1 MTTHWL
7 EPLLKPASIA
17 VLGASQK
24 SGTVGNEVIVN
35 LRRGSFQGQIYAVNP
50 GYDRVENLPC
60 YSSLADLPERPEQ
73 VIFAISDQRIE
84 AALDDVIALGIPAC
98 TIFSA
103 LALSDDQ
110 TPNLKQRIASK
121 AQAAGLLIAGANGM
135 GFYNIRDRVL
145 AGGFDTRDHPFPG
158 NVTLISQ
165 SGAGMSGI
173 VDCEERIDF
182 NFAVSSGY
190 ELTVAME
197 DYLDYA
203 LDLPETRVVGLFLE
217 TSRHPGKLIQAFKKA
232 NQLKIPIVILK
243 VGRTDLAAELAI
255 SHSGALAGSDDCYSA
270 VFDYYGVQRV
280 EDMDQLA
287 TALIMFAQPAVVG
300 NGGLVSLHDS
310 GGERQLIIDLADR
323 WNVPLTELQNTTL
336 NQLEGLLDP
345 GLPAVNPLD
354 GWGAGGA
361 DAPIRMAACF
371 TTLLMDSGAAFGAV
385 VHDRGPNSEIYG
397 SYLDYLHQAQSA
409 TSKPVFLVANRQGS
423 GSDELAVTST
433 HQGFPVIDG
442 VSQFL
447 VGARCLLNYRD
458 FQQREPSQ
466 INDLDQD
473 KCEYWRGRLRAEIKV
488 SETLASQCLAD
499 LGIPMLQSVLVSSQD
514 ALQSAATRLGFP
526 IVLKTAQPSIEHKS
540 DVDGV
545 VLNII
550 NETQLL
556 DAYRDMAE
564 RLGSAAMIAPMFHSD
579 GVEMIL
585 GVSRDDQFGPVVVV
599 GFGGIYAELLADVA
613 VLMPPFDSAAVKRA
627 LQSLAMYDL
636 LSGVRGALKLDVDS
650 YCEAAAKLSLF
661 ALLFADTVAEVDIN
675 PIKVTADGCI
685 GLDALMV
692 LTD

>member
-1 MTTHWL
+1 M
-7 EPLLKPASIA
+7 
-17 VLGASQK
+17 V
-24 SGTVGNEVIVN
+24 VN
-35 LRRGSFQGQIYAVNP
+35 
-50 GYDRVENLPC
+50 
-60 YSSLADLPERPEQ
+60 
-73 VIFAISDQRIE
+73 
-84 AALDDVIALGIPAC
+84 
-98 TIFSA
+98 
-103 LALSDDQ
+103 
-110 TPNLKQRIASK
+110 
-121 AQAAGLLIAGANGM
+121 
-135 GFYNIRDRVL
+135 
-145 AGGFDTRDHPFPG
+145 
-158 NVTLISQ
+158 
-165 SGAGMSGI
+165 
-173 VDCEERIDF
+173 
-182 NFAVSSGY
+182 
-190 ELTVAME
+190 
-197 DYLDYA
+197 
-203 LDLPETRVVGLFLE
+203 
-217 TSRHPGKLIQAFKKA
+217 
-232 NQLKIPIVILK
+232 
-243 VGRTDLAAELAI
+243 
-255 SHSGALAGSDDCYSA
+255 
-270 VFDYYGVQRV
+270 
-280 EDMDQLA
+280 
-287 TALIMFAQPAVVG
+287 FAQPAVVG

-310 GGERQLIIDLADR
+310 VGERQLIIDLADR
-323 WNVPLTELQNTTL
+323 LNVPLTELQNTTL
-336 NQLEGLLDP
+336 NQLKGLLDP

-473 KCEYWRGRLRAEIKV
+473 KCEYWRGRLRDEIKV

-499 LGIPMLQSVLVSSQD
+499 LGIPMLQGVLVSSQD
-514 ALQSAATRLGFP
+514 ALRSAATRLGFP
-526 IVLKTAQPSIEHKS
+526 GVLKTAQPSIEHKS

-545 VLNII
+545 ILNII

-556 DAYRDMAE
+556 DAYGDMAE
-564 RLGSAAMIAPMFHSD
+564 RLGSEAMIAPMVYSD

-599 GFGGIYAELLADVA
+599 GFGGIYAEVLDDVT
-613 VLMPPFDSAAVKRA
+613 VLIPPFDAAAVKRA
-627 LQSLAMYDL
+627 LQNLAMYEL
-636 LSGVRGALKLDVDS
+636 LSGVRGSSKLDVDS
-650 YCEAAAKLSLF
+650 YCEAAEKISLF